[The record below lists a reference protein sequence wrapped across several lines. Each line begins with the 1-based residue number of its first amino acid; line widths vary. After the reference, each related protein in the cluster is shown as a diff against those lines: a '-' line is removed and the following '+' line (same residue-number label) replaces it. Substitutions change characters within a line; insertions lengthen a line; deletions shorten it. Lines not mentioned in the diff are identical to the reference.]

1 MGRSPER
8 CVLQGCKERT
18 RWKFFVKEGGFLI
31 KHICLRYLRSS
42 HPAWLKILCIYIIMC
57 VCVSDFSPWIIAY
70 HCQVYEYGRTCNHVY
85 VNRVFFLV
93 STEGPTG
100 SVATTPLVGHK
111 NSCTHLYTFVLNGWA
126 FTKKN
131 WLYHQQCDMW
141 FCPRLEDTSI
151 YVSNNMCFLT
161 MRFGVH
167 DLRTKSYHCDS
178 APNMICVR
186 VCLHINCSRMRSDH
200 GCMHDHAC
208 HIFFTRQHEH
218 PWTTYSWWTGQ
229 RAWKLSHDVQ
239 T

>member
-1 MGRSPER
+1 
-8 CVLQGCKERT
+8 
-18 RWKFFVKEGGFLI
+18 
-31 KHICLRYLRSS
+31 
-42 HPAWLKILCIYIIMC
+42 MC
-57 VCVSDFSPWIIAY
+57 VCVRFFPLDHCISLPSLWVWTYMQPCICQPCIFFGVNWRTHRIRGY
-70 HCQVYEYGRTCNHVY
+70 HASSWTQKQLH
-85 VNRVFFLV
+85 
-93 STEGPTG
+93 
-100 SVATTPLVGHK
+100 
-111 NSCTHLYTFVLNGWA
+111 TFVYICIEWLGIHQ
-126 FTKKN
+126 KN